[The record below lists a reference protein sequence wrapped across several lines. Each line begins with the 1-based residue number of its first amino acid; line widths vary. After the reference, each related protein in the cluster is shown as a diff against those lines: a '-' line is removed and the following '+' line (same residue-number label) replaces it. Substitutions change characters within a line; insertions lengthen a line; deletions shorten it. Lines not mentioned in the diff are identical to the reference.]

1 MLKLGTLATAK
12 TVASLCERSSI
23 IDRTYERV
31 FFTTRDNAINGINRW
46 KRSIRTYFNYYYQN
60 EGHISLSKHGLNL
73 ALFHLWNQSKALYI
87 YIESERCWMSHGI
100 SVQHCTYFVKWML
113 KKCKMF
119 KWENGYQNKTMKKPS
134 SLDTYPLK

>member
-87 YIESERCWMSHGI
+87 YRKRAVLNVSRYFCATLYLFCEVNAEKMQNVQMREWI
-100 SVQHCTYFVKWML
+100 SK
-113 KKCKMF
+113 
-119 KWENGYQNKTMKKPS
+119 
-134 SLDTYPLK
+134 